1 MSDDNKELIVA
12 ENAEEIEIEEI
23 EEIET
28 GDKDNEEIVT
38 SCCDIE
44 MGKIPS
50 MDDPDNNFL
59 EKYDAFINS
68 YREII
73 NQSTKVDNLLDY
85 IQYNLNNLSDRVR
98 IVRLKYTRYKNAYD
112 TLNIY
117 IIILSAFLTVFSAI
131 TNQLQTEIDKSN
143 IAKHIIGII
152 PIICGAII
160 TLIASIM
167 KFKKLQEKMEK
178 ISNLT
183 EKSIMV
189 MAKLK
194 KTSEDLYLKQ
204 NYTEDEFK
212 TLESTFLTETCDIC
226 NNCIMQMEQITKD
239 SDYEKYLKKI
249 QKSDDNLSRIIFM
262 RKEAKVRET
271 LYHKK
276 SDFRLETIRKARTMK
291 EYKSVISQL
300 EYDEQEFKKK
310 CSKKPLE
317 IGKNEDKKKNSKRQ
331 KN

>member
-28 GDKDNEEIVT
+28 GDMGNEEIATEEIVT
-38 SCCDIE
+38 RDIE

-50 MDDPDNNFL
+50 MDDPDNDFL
-59 EKYDAFINS
+59 NKYDTFINS
-68 YREII
+68 YQESI
-73 NQSTKVDNLLDY
+73 NKSTKVDNLLDY

-98 IVRLKYTRYKNAYD
+98 IVRLKYTRYKKLYD
-112 TLNIY
+112 SLNIY
-117 IIILSAFLTVFSAI
+117 IIVLSAFLTVFSAI

-143 IAKHIIGII
+143 LAKHITGII
-152 PIICGAII
+152 PIIFGATI

-194 KTSEDLYLKQ
+194 KTSEDLYLKK
-204 NYTEDEFK
+204 NYNDDEFK

-239 SDYEKYLKKI
+239 SDYEKYLDKI

-276 SDFRLETIRKARTMK
+276 SDFRLENIRKARTMK
-291 EYKSVISQL
+291 EYKNVIGQI
-300 EYDEQEFKKK
+300 EQDEQEFKII
-310 CSKKPLE
+310 CSKKK
-317 IGKNEDKKKNSKRQ
+317 IVKDKNTSKKK
-331 KN
+331 